1 MLTVSQETAIANDR
15 PRNHVR
21 LDVYAEDGS
30 YKGFIEG
37 FNARTAAGAAFIAGV
52 IGSAQTAPANYIA
65 LSTAT
70 LTPTN
75 ADTTLPFEI
84 AGTGLARKAATYGSY
99 TPPASL
105 GATASYALT
114 VTYTNN
120 TGSTVTVVSAGC
132 FTAISGGTM
141 VFETNFGASTALLVG
156 DTVNVTWTF
165 NV

>member
-1 MLTVSQETAIANDR
+1 MLTIFQETAITNDC

-21 LDVYAEDGS
+21 LDIYSESGN
-30 YKGFIEG
+30 YKGFVEG

-70 LTPTN
+70 LTPAN
-75 ADTTLPFEI
+75 ADTVLPSEVT
-84 AGTGLARKAATYGSY
+84 GTGLARKAATYGSY
-99 TPPASL
+99 SAPASL

-114 VTYTNN
+114 ATYANN
-120 TGSTVTVVSAGC
+120 TGGTVTIISAGC

-141 VFETNFGASTALLVG
+141 AFETNFGASTALLVG